1 MEPFLKIGV
10 TFAVLNLSGRKK
22 IPEEK
27 ERLKMLDRW
36 LEIGCSANFK
46 IFKGI
51 LLIPV
56 ALLLLNP
63 YIILEI
69 SSSVQGFIINESLH
83 GFDK

>member
-36 LEIGCSANFK
+36 LEIGCFANFK

-56 ALLLLNP
+56 ALLLLNS

-69 SSSVQGFIINESLH
+69 LSSVQGVIKNESLH